1 MTFRETT
8 VQTKRGDGRGSLVAL
23 GPGLVYLV
31 SSIGPTDLVSNSA
44 AGANF
49 GYSLIW
55 VSLVSCVSL
64 FVVLEAMSRY
74 VLVTGESLMAGYQR
88 VGRWVVWMILGFIVL
103 KRHMSNLVHI
113 LIMGAALNMI
123 APLGSPHS
131 EQIWSALICAFG
143 LGLVYWGRYP
153 AVEKAS
159 KPLLFIMGGCLIL
172 AAIGSR
178 PDVAAIVAGLFS
190 PSLPESDGFY
200 SPVLVTMALIGASVG
215 SMTTLKYSAF
225 MYEKGWRDASFRR
238 QLRFDLLFTALGA
251 FILAAIIQIAAA
263 TVLQPRGLQVENLDH
278 LAPLFEF
285 TLGEW
290 GRVALGLCLWATV
303 FSTYLGSN
311 TGYALMATDIYRRVV
326 KGRES
331 QGSADPLFRGF
342 LVWFCVSPM
351 YVLWTSWKPVPVV
364 LITGAIF
371 LVLFPLLVF
380 VLLKITNDRSRM
392 GEHTNRWYTNLWLSL
407 LALGIIVATYQEG
420 ASVWLEL
427 KAHF

>member
-1 MTFRETT
+1 MTFRHSITSSKT
-8 VQTKRGDGRGSLVAL
+8 SLGGILAV

-55 VSLVSCVSL
+55 VSLISYVSL

-88 VGRWVVWMILGFIVL
+88 AGRWIVWMILGFIVL

-113 LIMGAALNMI
+113 LIMGVALNMI

-131 EQIWSALICAFG
+131 EQIWSALICMIG
-143 LGLVYWGRYP
+143 LGLMYWGRYP

-159 KPLLFIMGGCLIL
+159 KPLFFIMGGCLIL
-172 AAIGSR
+172 AAVGSR
-178 PDVAAIVAGLFS
+178 PDLTAVAQGILS
-190 PSLPESDGFY
+190 PALPESGGFY
-200 SPVLVTMALIGASVG
+200 SSVLVTMSLVGAAVG
-215 SMTTLKYSAF
+215 SLTTLQYSAF
-225 MYEKGWRDASFRR
+225 MYEKGWRDTSFRR
-238 QLRFDLLFTALGA
+238 QQRLDLLFAVGGL
-251 FILAAIIQIAAA
+251 FVLAAIIQIAAA
-263 TVLQPRGLQVENLDH
+263 AVLQPRGLQVENLDD

-285 TLGEW
+285 TLGAW
-290 GRVALGLCLWATV
+290 GRVTLGVCLLATV

-331 QGSADPLFRGF
+331 LGSADPLFRGF
-342 LVWFCVSPM
+342 LIWFCVSPM
-351 YVLWTSWKPVPVV
+351 YVLWTTWKPVPVV
-364 LITGAIF
+364 LLTGLMF
-371 LVLFPLLVF
+371 LVLFPALVF
-380 VLLKITNDRSRM
+380 VLLKITNDRNLM
-392 GEHTNRWYTNLWLSL
+392 GEHTNGWLTNLWLGL
-407 LALGIIVATYQEG
+407 LALGIVIGTYQEG

>member
-1 MTFRETT
+1 MTLREPAIP
-8 VQTKRGDGRGSLVAL
+8 VKRGLGPVLAL
-23 GPGLVYLV
+23 GPGVVYLV
-31 SSIGPTDLVSNSA
+31 SSIGPTDLVTNSA

-55 VSLVSCVSL
+55 VSLIACISL

-103 KRHMSNLVHI
+103 RRHMSNLVHI
-113 LIMGAALNMI
+113 LVMGAALNMI

-143 LGLVYWGRYP
+143 FGLIYWGRYP
-153 AVEKAS
+153 AVEMAS

-178 PDVAAIVAGLFS
+178 PDLAAVVAGAFS
-190 PSLPESDGFY
+190 PSLPGSDGFY

-225 MYEKGWRDASFRR
+225 MFEKGWRDASFRR
-238 QLRFDLLFTALGA
+238 QQKMDLLFTALGA
-251 FILAAIIQIAAA
+251 FALAALIQIAAA
-263 TVLQPRGLQVENLDH
+263 AVLRPRGLQVENLDD

-342 LVWFCVSPM
+342 LIWFCASPM
-351 YVLWTSWKPVPVV
+351 YVLWTDWKPVPVV
-364 LITGAIF
+364 LITGVVF
-371 LVLFPLLVF
+371 LVLFPVLIF
-380 VLLKITNDRSRM
+380 VLLKLTNDRRLL
-392 GEHTNRWYTNLWLSL
+392 GGQTNSWLTNLWLGL
-407 LALGIIVATYQEG
+407 LALGILAATYQEG

>member
-1 MTFRETT
+1 MTTRES
-8 VQTKRGDGRGSLVAL
+8 TKRLIPRLRPVLAF

-55 VSLVSCVSL
+55 VSLISYISL

-88 VGRWVVWMILGFIVL
+88 AGRWIVWMILGFIVL

-113 LIMGAALNMI
+113 LIMGVALDMI

-131 EQIWSALICAFG
+131 EQIWSALICTFGFG
-143 LGLVYWGRYP
+143 LIYWGRYP

-178 PDVAAIVAGLFS
+178 PNLTAVAQGIFS
-190 PSLPESDGFY
+190 PALPESGGFY
-200 SPVLVTMALIGASVG
+200 SSVLVTMALVG
-215 SMTTLKYSAF
+215 SAVGSLTTLKHSAF
-225 MYEKGWRDASFRR
+225 MYEKGWRDTSFRR
-238 QLRFDLLFTALGA
+238 QQRLDLLFTAVGL
-251 FILAAIIQIAAA
+251 FVLAALIQIAAA
-263 TVLQPRGLQVENLDH
+263 AVLQPRGLQVKNLDD

-285 TLGEW
+285 TLGAW
-290 GRVALGLCLWATV
+290 GRVTLGLCLWATV

-331 QGSADPLFRGF
+331 LGSADPLFRGF

-351 YVLWTSWKPVPVV
+351 YVLWTAWKPVPVV
-364 LITGAIF
+364 LLTGLMF
-371 LVLFPLLVF
+371 LVLFPALVF
-380 VLLKITNDRSRM
+380 VLLKITNDRNLM
-392 GEHTNRWYTNLWLSL
+392 GEHTNGWFTNLWLSV
-407 LALGIIVATYQEG
+407 LALGIVVATYQEG

-427 KAHF
+427 KTHF

>member
-1 MTFRETT
+1 MTLRQSTPSRKARLGG
-8 VQTKRGDGRGSLVAL
+8 VLAI

-31 SSIGPTDLVSNSA
+31 SSIGPTDMVANSA

-49 GYSLIW
+49 GYGLIW
-55 VSLVSCVSL
+55 VSLVSCISL
-64 FVVLEAMSRY
+64 FIVLEAMSRY

-131 EQIWSALICAFG
+131 EQIWSALICTFGFG
-143 LGLVYWGRYP
+143 LIYWGRYP
-153 AVEKAS
+153 VVEKAS
-159 KPLLFIMGGCLIL
+159 KPLLFIIGGCLIL
-172 AAIGSR
+172 AAVGSR
-178 PDVAAIVAGLFS
+178 PDLAAIAGGLLH
-190 PSLPESDGFY
+190 PVLPESDGFY
-200 SPVLVTMALIGASVG
+200 SPVLVTMALIGSAVG

-225 MYEKGWRDASFRR
+225 MYEKGWRDVSFRR
-238 QLRFDLLFTALGA
+238 QQRVDLLFTALGT
-251 FILAAIIQIAAA
+251 FTLATIIQIAAA
-263 TVLQPRGLQVENLDH
+263 AVLQPRGLQVKNLDD

-290 GRVALGLCLWATV
+290 GRIALGLSLWATV

-364 LITGAIF
+364 LITGMMF
-371 LVLFPLLVF
+371 LLLFPLLVF
-380 VLLKITNDRSRM
+380 VLLRITNDRKLM
-392 GEHTNRWYTNLWLSL
+392 GQHTNSWLTNLWLGA
-407 LALGIIVATYQEG
+407 LALGIVAATYQEG

>member
-1 MTFRETT
+1 M
-8 VQTKRGDGRGSLVAL
+8 
-23 GPGLVYLV
+23 YLV
-31 SSIGPTDLVSNSA
+31 SSIGPSDLVANSA

-55 VSLVSCVSL
+55 VALVSSISL

-74 VLVTGESLMAGYQR
+74 VMVTGESLMAGYQR

-103 KRHMSNLVHI
+103 KRHLSNLVHI
-113 LIMGAALNMI
+113 LIMGVALNMI

-131 EQIWSALICAFG
+131 EQIWSALICTFGFG
-143 LGLVYWGRYP
+143 LIYWGRYP

-178 PDVAAIVAGLFS
+178 PDLAAIADGLLR
-190 PSLPESDGFY
+190 PALPESDGFY
-200 SPVLVTMALIGASVG
+200 SPVLVTMALVGAAVG
-215 SMTTLKYSAF
+215 STTTLKYPAF
-225 MYEKGWRDASFRR
+225 MYEKGWRDPSFRR
-238 QLRFDLLFTALGA
+238 RQRLDLLFTALGSLV
-251 FILAAIIQIAAA
+251 LAAIIQIAAA
-263 TVLQPRGLQVENLDH
+263 AVLQPRGLQVKNLDD

-285 TLGEW
+285 TLGRW
-290 GRVALGLCLWATV
+290 GRIALGLCLWATV

-331 QGSADPLFRGF
+331 VGSADPLFRGF
-342 LVWFCVSPM
+342 LAWFCISPM

-364 LITGAIF
+364 LITGMIF
-371 LVLFPLLVF
+371 LVLFPLIVF
-380 VLLKITNDRSRM
+380 VLLKITNDRNLM
-392 GEHTNRWYTNLWLSL
+392 GQHTNSWFTNLWLSL
-407 LALGIIVATYQEG
+407 LALSIVAATYQEG

-427 KAHF
+427 KTHF

>member
-1 MTFRETT
+1 MTVREPA
-8 VQTKRGDGRGSLVAL
+8 VQPKRLLAPAL
-23 GPGLVYLV
+23 AIGPGLVYLV
-31 SSIGPTDLVSNSA
+31 SSVGPTDLVSNSA

-55 VSLVSCVSL
+55 VSLLSCISL

-88 VGRWVVWMILGFIVL
+88 VGRWVVWMMLGFIVL

-113 LIMGAALNMI
+113 LVMGAALNMI
-123 APLGSPHS
+123 APIGSPRS
-131 EQIWSALICAFG
+131 EQIWSALICTFGFG
-143 LGLVYWGRYP
+143 LIYWGRYP

-159 KPLLFIMGGCLIL
+159 KPLLFIMGGSLIL

-178 PDVAAIVAGLFS
+178 PDLAGIADGFLR
-190 PSLPESDGFY
+190 PALPESDGFY

-215 SMTTLKYSAF
+215 STTTLKYTAF
-225 MYEKGWRDASFRR
+225 MYEKGWRDESFRR
-238 QLRFDLLFTALGA
+238 RQRLDLLFTAVGA
-251 FILAAIIQIAAA
+251 FVLAALIQVAAA
-263 TVLQPRGLQVENLDH
+263 AVLRPRGLQVENLDD

-285 TLGEW
+285 TMGEW

-331 QGSADPLFRGF
+331 KGSNDPLFRGF
-342 LVWFCVSPM
+342 IVWFCISPM

-364 LITGAIF
+364 LITGVVF
-371 LVLFPLLVF
+371 LVLFPVLIL
-380 VLLKITNDRSRM
+380 VLLKLTNDRKLL
-392 GEHTNRWYTNLWLSL
+392 GEHTNRWWTNLWLGV
-407 LALGIIVATYQEG
+407 LALGIVAATYQEG

-427 KAHF
+427 QSHF

>member
-1 MTFRETT
+1 MTLRQSTPSRKTRVGGILAF
-8 VQTKRGDGRGSLVAL
+8 

-31 SSIGPTDLVSNSA
+31 SSVGPTDLVTNSA

-55 VSLVSCVSL
+55 VSLFACISL

-103 KRHMSNLVHI
+103 RRHMSNLVHI
-113 LIMGAALNMI
+113 LIMGVALDMI

-131 EQIWSALICAFG
+131 QQIWSGLICIFGFG
-143 LGLVYWGRYP
+143 LIYFGRYP
-153 AVEKAS
+153 AVERAS

-178 PDVAAIVAGLFS
+178 PDLTAIANGVFRPA
-190 PSLPESDGFY
+190 LPEGESFY
-200 SPVLVTMALIGASVG
+200 SRVLVTMALIGAAVG

-238 QLRFDLLFTALGA
+238 RQRLDMLFTALGA
-251 FILAAIIQIAAA
+251 FALAAMIQIAAA
-263 TVLQPRGLQVENLDH
+263 AVLQPRGLKVENLED

-331 QGSADPLFRGF
+331 EGSADPLFRGF
-342 LVWFCVSPM
+342 LIWFCASPM
-351 YVLWTSWKPVPVV
+351 YVLWTDWKPVPVV
-364 LITGAIF
+364 LITGMMF
-371 LVLFPLLVF
+371 LVLFPLLIF
-380 VLLKITNDRSRM
+380 VLLKITNDRRLM
-392 GEHTNRWYTNLWLSL
+392 GEHANGWLTNLWLGV
-407 LALGIIVATYQEG
+407 LAAGIVVATFQEG

>member
-1 MTFRETT
+1 MTFR
-8 VQTKRGDGRGSLVAL
+8 QSSPDGKVRLGRAAAF

-31 SSIGPTDLVSNSA
+31 SSIGPTDLVTNSA

-55 VSLVSCVSL
+55 VSLVACISL

-113 LIMGAALNMI
+113 LILGVALNMI

-131 EQIWSALICAFG
+131 EKIWAALICTLGFG
-143 LGLVYWGRYP
+143 LIYWGRYP

-159 KPLLFIMGGCLIL
+159 KPLLFIMGSCLIL

-178 PDVAAIVAGLFS
+178 PDLGAIFRGSFNPV
-190 PSLPESDGFY
+190 LPETDGFY
-200 SPVLVTMALIGASVG
+200 SPVLVTMVLIGSAVG
-215 SMTTLKYSAF
+215 SMTTLKHSAF
-225 MYEKGWRDASFRR
+225 MYEKGWRDDSFRR
-238 QLRFDLLFTALGA
+238 QLRLDLLYTALGA
-251 FILAAIIQIAAA
+251 FALAAMIQIAAA
-263 TVLQPRGLQVENLDH
+263 TVLQPRGLQVESLSD
-278 LAPLFEF
+278 LTPLFEF
-285 TLGEW
+285 TLGGW

-326 KGRES
+326 QGREDT
-331 QGSADPLFRGF
+331 GSADPLFRGF
-342 LVWFCVSPM
+342 IVWFCVSPM
-351 YVLWTSWKPVPVV
+351 YVLWTSWKPVRVV
-364 LITGAIF
+364 LITGLMF
-371 LVLFPLLVF
+371 LVLFPLIVF
-380 VLLKITNDRSRM
+380 VLLKITNDRSLM
-392 GEHTNRWYTNLWLSL
+392 GEHTNGWLTNLWLGL
-407 LALGIIVATYQEG
+407 LAVGIVVATYQEG

-427 KAHF
+427 KSHF